1 MARRKLADR
10 NTRTLMKLANGR
22 SLAVTLPLETL
33 RAWGWNAGTEV
44 VVKEDPK
51 RHTFTI
57 CARTDTPA

>member
-10 NTRTLMKLANGR
+10 NTRTLMKLTNGR

-44 VVKEDPK
+44 TIKEDPK
-51 RHTFTI
+51 HQRFTI
-57 CARTDTPA
+57 RARTDTPT